1 MNVRMKLLAT
11 SSVLLLAALVIT
23 GVSVVSLGNVNAQAQ
38 RAYTDGT
45 AAIDMLGAI
54 NAALVD
60 KTAQVTYNVVIP
72 PSLAQES
79 TQTTSDGVAVVSV
92 QKKIDTAIAADDATI
107 TADLAAFQKL
117 SLTATERSQLTTFST
132 ILSVYNVG
140 FTRLTGDAR
149 AGNTAAATAE
159 VQGLVATSNKLMA
172 SLADLIAS
180 ARSQA
185 QDLNGQI
192 QSTYEQARLL
202 TIAIFLLAVLLGF
215 VLSFRVAAGIRNGV
229 RVVQTALNSM
239 TDDCASALEAGLGGL
254 ARCDLSIE
262 VRPTTPPIEK
272 YGSDEIGQTAEV
284 ANRMLAKLRA
294 TMASYE
300 VARSA
305 LAQTVEEV
313 KSAADALGRSSNQL
327 TLAATQSGNAT
338 TQVAQTIAQVAAG
351 AGDQA
356 HAASQTSEASYVLAK
371 IIQRVGEGAASTQ
384 DRVQDA
390 SRAIAATAQAVEKAM
405 SDSQEMSPL
414 NERVDS
420 AVTAGAAAVDE
431 TARGMKRIKLSVE
444 ATAERVTKL
453 GAKGAQ
459 IGAIVDTIDD
469 IAAQTNLLAL
479 NAAIEAA
486 RAGEQGK
493 GFAVVADEVRK
504 LAERSSRATK
514 EIAQLIGEV
523 QSGTAAAVKA
533 MEAGAGEVETGT
545 ELADQAAGALQE
557 IKEAAAARNLVFEAM
572 LASVVQIRTL
582 NADVVRAT
590 DGIAEI
596 AAETNESATHMAEVS
611 GTVGQSVESMAAIS
625 EENSASAEEVS
636 AATEEMSAQA
646 EVVVGSAATLTE
658 MASGLDELVAR
669 FRIEPGGTAI
679 PGNVIPRRRAADWQA
694 PEMREVE
701 SA

>member
-11 SSVLLLAALVIT
+11 SSVLLVAALVIT
-23 GVSVVSLGNVNAQAQ
+23 GVSIVSLASVDSQAQ
-38 RAYTDGT
+38 RAYSDGT
-45 AAIDMLGAI
+45 VAIDELGAM

-60 KTAQVTYNVVIP
+60 KTAQVAYDIVVP
-72 PSLAQES
+72 PSLSQES
-79 TQTTSDGVAVVSV
+79 AQTTSDGQAVVSV
-92 QKKIDTAIAADDATI
+92 QTKIDTAIAADDATI
-107 TADLAAFQKL
+107 KANLAAFQKL
-117 SLTATERSQLTTFST
+117 SLTASEQSQLTTFNT
-132 ILSVYNVG
+132 ILSVYDVG
-140 FTRLTGDAR
+140 FARLYSDAK

-159 VQGLVATSNKLMA
+159 VQGLVTTSNKLMA
-172 SLADLIAS
+172 SLADLTVS

-185 QDLNGQI
+185 QVLNGQI

-202 TIAIFLLAVLLGF
+202 TIAIFLLAVGMGL
-215 VLSFRVAAGIRNGV
+215 VVSFRVAAGIRNGV
-229 RVVQTALNSM
+229 KVVQAALISM
-239 TDDCASALEAGLGGL
+239 TDDCASELEAGLGGL

-262 VRPTTPPIEK
+262 VRPTTPPIDR

-284 ANRMLAKLRA
+284 TNRMLAKLRA
-294 TMASYE
+294 TMESYE
-300 VARSA
+300 VARGA
-305 LAQTVEEV
+305 LAATIAQV
-313 KSAADALGRSSNQL
+313 KSTADALARSSSQL
-327 TLAATQSGNAT
+327 TLAATQSGDAS
-338 TQVAQTIAQVAAG
+338 TQVAQTITQVAAG
-351 AGDQA
+351 ASDQA
-356 HAASQTSEASYVLAK
+356 RAASQTSEASVVLSK

-390 SRAIAATAQAVEKAM
+390 ARAIGATAEAVEKAM
-405 SDSQEMSPL
+405 RDSEAMSPL
-414 NERVDS
+414 NKRVDS
-420 AVTAGAAAVDE
+420 AVTAGTVAVDE
-431 TARGMKRIKLSVE
+431 TANGMKRIKLSVE
-444 ATAERVTKL
+444 ASAERVTEL

-523 QSGTAAAVKA
+523 QSGTAAAVEA

-557 IKEAAAARNLVFEAM
+557 IKEAAAARDLVLEAM

-611 GTVGQSVESMAAIS
+611 GTVGHSVEAMAAIS

-636 AATEEMSAQA
+636 AATEEMSAQV
-646 EVVVGSAATLTE
+646 EVVVGSAATLTD
-658 MASGLDELVAR
+658 MARGLDELVAR
-669 FRIEPGGTAI
+669 FRIERGETTL

-694 PEMREVE
+694 PKIRQVE